1 MLLDSRSLSVSYRS
15 LSAACDCAR
24 AAAVLLSWIGLVFL
38 SISSVHVC
46 KSFLQCTEH
55 VSYTNTMGPFFMGVH
70 YVVV

>member
-1 MLLDSRSLSVSYRS
+1 MLLDSRALSVSYRS
-15 LSAACDCAR
+15 LSAAC

-46 KSFLQCTEH
+46 KSCLQCTEH